1 MTTFTALAPYA
12 VFRDTTRASIRPTA
26 TVARADREFEDLRRD
41 APDLG
46 VNGVHPTAVKALIGV
61 YAALLLTFWAFFGGP
76 ETALTLGIITVLG
89 VMFFGLLGGGILL
102 SDSIPKGER
111 GRDFG
116 EFLNGHVSIATGWIS
131 GREAFAQIIVLPLAL
146 LAGAVVF
153 GAIWRLTAG

>member
-61 YAALLLTFWAFFGGP
+61 YGVLLLTFWAFFGGP

>member
-111 GRDFG
+111 GRDLG
-116 EFLNGHVSIATGWIS
+116 IPERPSLHRHG
-131 GREAFAQIIVLPLAL
+131 LDL
-146 LAGAVVF
+146 GA
-153 GAIWRLTAG
+153 

>member
-1 MTTFTALAPYA
+1 MTASTAFAPSPS
-12 VFRDTTRASIRPTA
+12 FRDTTRPSIRPAA
-26 TVARADREFEDLRRD
+26 TVSRADREFEDLRRD

-61 YAALLLTFWAFFGGP
+61 YALLLLTFWLFFGGL

-111 GRDFG
+111 SRDFS
-116 EFLNGHVSIATGWIS
+116 EFLNGQVSIATGWIS
-131 GREAFAQIIVLPLAL
+131 GREALAQIIILPLAL
-146 LAGAVVF
+146 RAGAVVF
-153 GAIWRLTAG
+153 GTIWRLTAG